1 MTKGR
6 MFQLLLLAVL
16 CALPPLSIDM
26 GLPGLPALGRAFG
39 VSAGY
44 AALTITLFMAGFA
57 LSPIVYGT
65 LSDRWGRRP
74 LLIGGLLL
82 FALGGVA
89 CLFTPSLN
97 WLFVSRFVQ
106 GLGAGC
112 GPTLAFAATRD
123 QLSGRA
129 LGQRLAMLTMLLNS
143 APIVAPSLGTLWLY
157 ASGWRGSYIVLAM
170 GGVLLFIVAC
180 AKFDE
185 TKPNSPAQSGGI
197 FEAFLRDTAIIR
209 CRPDIFLPGLI
220 YGLSAG
226 AMFAYV
232 SLSSLLF
239 MKGLGASPALYAGLF
254 AMTGAATCS
263 GAYASGC
270 ALRRVSPLKLMLAG
284 QSLMVLA
291 ACMGMILLGFHVHT
305 IPPVIFCMIVAM
317 FGYGLIA
324 PASAH
329 ATLDPVPDIAG
340 TASAMMN
347 SGQMTCMALSSLC
360 GSLLFRI
367 LGDVTAPLVMM
378 IFALVSTGCF
388 LVWWYQRPRALAKN
402 VAQH

>member
-1 MTKGR
+1 
-6 MFQLLLLAVL
+6 MFRLLLLAVL

-26 GLPGLPALGRAFG
+26 GLPSLPTLGRAFG

-44 AALTITLFMAGFA
+44 AALTVTLFMAGFA
-57 LSPIVYGT
+57 LSPIIYGT

-74 LLIGGLLL
+74 LLIGGLSL

-97 WLFVSRFVQ
+97 WLLFARFVQ

-157 ASGWRGSYIVLAM
+157 FSGWRGSYIVLAM
-170 GGVLLFIVAC
+170 GGILLFIVAC

-185 TKPNSPAQSGGI
+185 TKPDSSAPPGGV
-197 FEAFLRDTAIIR
+197 FEAFLRDTTIMR
-209 CRPDIFLPGLI
+209 RRPDIFLPGLI

-226 AMFAYV
+226 AMFAYI
-232 SLSSLLF
+232 SISSLLF
-239 MKGLGASPALYAGLF
+239 MKGLGASSALYAGLF
-254 AMTGAATCS
+254 ALTGAAACS
-263 GAYASGC
+263 GAYTSGR
-270 ALRRVSPLKLMLAG
+270 ALQKISPLKLMLAG

-291 ACMGMILLGFHVHT
+291 PSLTMILLGFHTHT
-305 IPPVIFCMIVAM
+305 IPPIIGCMIVAM

-329 ATLDPVPDIAG
+329 ATLDPLPEIAG

-347 SGQMTCMALSSLC
+347 SGQMTCMAISSFC
-360 GSLLFRI
+360 GSLLFRT
-367 LGDVTAPLVMM
+367 LGNVTVPLVMLV
-378 IFALVSTGCF
+378 FALISAGCF
-388 LVWWYQRPRALAKN
+388 LAWRH
-402 VAQH
+402 QHLYASSKSFAR